1 MDDIL
6 LGGWPANHLYLL
18 EGQPGTGKTT
28 LALQFLLEGAKRGER
43 VLYVTLSESAREL
56 NEVATSH
63 NLSLDNLEV
72 LEYTPQEDSLNPE
85 NEYSALHPAEVE
97 FHDTMQTIL
106 QKVDQV
112 RPTRLAFDSFSEIRL
127 LARDSLRYR
136 RQVLALKH
144 YFLNRSCTVLM
155 LDEPSSH
162 TQDLNLRSI
171 AHGVLSL
178 ERLPRDY
185 GVERRRLRVSKLRGS
200 SFREG
205 YHDYTIK
212 EGGIVAFPRLVAS
225 ENHSAWV
232 ADNAQSTQQSL
243 DRLWGKGIP
252 FGTSTL
258 ISGPAGSGKSTIVTS
273 YARAVAER
281 GQNVALF
288 NFDENISTMLA
299 RANQLGLSLDQHIA
313 SGRIQLRQ
321 FDPAELSPGEFV
333 AQVRDAVENRNA
345 RMVAIDTING
355 LVNAMA
361 GEQRLLLQ
369 MHELN
374 TYLSQRGVLSFLV
387 LSQTG
392 FIGPETPSEM
402 ELSYLADNA
411 LLLRYFEAQG
421 EVRKA
426 ISVVKMRV
434 GDHEKTIRELRFH
447 SHGFHVGEPLR
458 DFQGI
463 LTGLPTYTGSASGL
477 EGAMAEG
484 AQRARMLDAEQKRNS
499 ALPLGGELDTATVL
513 RDSSRAKHEQ
523 SRG

>member
-1 MDDIL
+1 
-6 LGGWPANHLYLL
+6 
-18 EGQPGTGKTT
+18 
-28 LALQFLLEGAKRGER
+28 
-43 VLYVTLSESAREL
+43 V
-56 NEVATSH
+56 
-63 NLSLDNLEV
+63 
-72 LEYTPQEDSLNPE
+72 
-85 NEYSALHPAEVE
+85 
-97 FHDTMQTIL
+97 
-106 QKVDQV
+106 
-112 RPTRLAFDSFSEIRL
+112 
-127 LARDSLRYR
+127 
-136 RQVLALKH
+136 
-144 YFLNRSCTVLM
+144 
-155 LDEPSSH
+155 DEPSSH
-162 TQDLNLRSI
+162 TTDLNLRSI

-178 ERLPRDY
+178 ERLPQDY

-205 YHDYTIK
+205 YHDYNIK
-212 EGGIVAFPRLVAS
+212 EGGIVAYPRLIAS
-225 ENHSAWV
+225 EHHTAWSPE
-232 ADNAQSTQQSL
+232 NAQSTQQSL
-243 DRLWGKGIP
+243 DRLWGQGIP

-258 ISGPAGSGKSTIVTS
+258 ISGPAGSGKSTIVAS
-273 YARAVAER
+273 YAKAAADR

-299 RANQLGLSLDQHIA
+299 RANQLGLSLDQHLA

-333 AQVRDAVENRNA
+333 AQIRDAVEKHDA
-345 RMVAIDTING
+345 RIVAIDTING

-374 TYLSQRGVLSFLV
+374 SYLSQRGVLSFLV

-411 LLLRYFEAQG
+411 LLLRYFEAHG

-447 SHGFHVGEPLR
+447 AHGFHVGEPLR

-463 LTGLPTYTGSASGL
+463 LTGLPTYTGSSSGL
-477 EGAMAEG
+477 EGAMAE
-484 AQRARMLDAEQKRNS
+484 RTTN
-499 ALPLGGELDTATVL
+499 
-513 RDSSRAKHEQ
+513 EQ
-523 SRG
+523 SRP